1 MERQTLARKHA
12 AELPQVVFQTK
23 LCFHLRGEVTCV
35 NIFQKNCVNGSFS
48 GFLYEFDM
56 YRGHSNKTNSTFG
69 VSGLVAMLCSTLPK
83 QKNLKEFAENSFYQ
97 STITHRAP
105 QIKQYLVYWNYS
117 GIMFKK
123 LPSVGKKDI
132 KKKRRGSFGYHT
144 EENRKTI

>member
-1 MERQTLARKHA
+1 MLPFKGRSYLRQYLPKKLRKW
-12 AELPQVVFQTK
+12 EF
-23 LCFHLRGEVTCV
+23 RIWRRSG
-35 NIFQKNCVNGSFS
+35 FS
-48 GFLYEFDM
+48 GFLYEFDV
-56 YRGHSNKTNSTFG
+56 YQGHSNKTNSTFG

>member
-1 MERQTLARKHA
+1 MLPFKGRSYLRQYFPKKLRKW
-12 AELPQVVFQTK
+12 EL
-23 LCFHLRGEVTCV
+23 RIWRRSG
-35 NIFQKNCVNGSFS
+35 FS
-48 GFLYEFDM
+48 GFLYEFDV

-83 QKNLKEFAENSFYQ
+83 QENHKVFAENSFYQ

-123 LPSVGKKDI
+123 LPSVSKKDI

-144 EENRKTI
+144 EENRKII